1 MFGQKTRPEP
11 IKTALGKPARAVER
25 YSAAAALAKDLTNIV
40 ACLILRVAVENHLL
54 PISVTYITPGEHSYK
69 SETFCSLAQ
78 LKPSDGDFGL
88 LDGTITPSNS
98 SSGKRNGAPVVT
110 LQVVSPTF

>member
-1 MFGQKTRPEP
+1 VFGQKTRPEP

-78 LKPSDGDFGL
+78 LKPSDSDFGL
-88 LDGTITPSNS
+88 LNADGTIIPPNS
-98 SSGKRNGAPVVT
+98 SPGERNGPPVVT
-110 LQVVSPTF
+110 L

>member
-1 MFGQKTRPEP
+1 MLFGDT
-11 IKTALGKPARAVER
+11 
-25 YSAAAALAKDLTNIV
+25 LAKIY
-40 ACLILRVAVENHLL
+40 
-54 PISVTYITPGEHSYK
+54 VTYITPGEHSHK